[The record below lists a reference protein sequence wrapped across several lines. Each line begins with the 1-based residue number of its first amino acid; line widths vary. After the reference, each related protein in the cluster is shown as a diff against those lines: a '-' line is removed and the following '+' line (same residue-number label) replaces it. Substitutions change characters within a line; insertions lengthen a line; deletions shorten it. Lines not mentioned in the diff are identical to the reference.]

1 MAPRRPLAVDVHM
14 KSLRDALVWIAGG
27 ALLVAMVVD
36 TTAMLGRQVHL
47 PLLGAIEIVQ
57 AAVLFGA
64 AGALLLA
71 ALEHSHARV
80 HLLLS
85 RLPERWRAALARL
98 HAACAVVLYAGL
110 LAGSAWLAAD
120 LWNGHEHS
128 ELVHIPYRPL
138 RAAVVL
144 TLLVLLGHALSRP
157 WKRAQ
162 T

>member
-1 MAPRRPLAVDVHM
+1 MDVHM
-14 KSLRDALVWIAGG
+14 KRLRDLLVWMAGG

-36 TTAMLGRQVHL
+36 TSAMLGRRLHL

-57 AAVLFGA
+57 AAVLFGS

-80 HLLLS
+80 HLLLN
-85 RLPERWRAALARL
+85 RLPGSWQPWLTRL
-98 HAACAVVLYAGL
+98 HAACALALYLGL
-110 LAGSAWLAAD
+110 LAGSAWLASD

-128 ELVHIPYRPL
+128 ELLHLPYRPL
-138 RAAVVL
+138 RLAVVF
-144 TLLVLLGHALSRP
+144 TLLMLSGHAALRL
-157 WKRAQ
+157 KKKAQ